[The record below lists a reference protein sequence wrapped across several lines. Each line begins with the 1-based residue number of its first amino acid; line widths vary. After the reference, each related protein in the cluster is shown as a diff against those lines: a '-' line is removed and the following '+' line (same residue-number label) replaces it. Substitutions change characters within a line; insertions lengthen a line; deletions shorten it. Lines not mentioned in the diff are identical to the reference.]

1 MIFILGGSD
10 QGKTDFALERFGRT
24 ASDVFVCD
32 EETREIDFSKR
43 IVAHIE
49 RFALGC
55 VRRGEEPIEYW
66 LAHMDE
72 MRASILISDDVS
84 CGIVP
89 IDTTLRAWREANGRA
104 NNRLAREAGEVW
116 RVFCGLGQRLK

>member
-24 ASDVFVCD
+24 AGDVFVCD

-43 IVAHIE
+43 VVAHIE

-55 VRRGEEPIEYW
+55 VRRGEEPEQF
-66 LAHMDE
+66 L
-72 MRASILISDDVS
+72 
-84 CGIVP
+84 
-89 IDTTLRAWREANGRA
+89 
-104 NNRLAREAGEVW
+104 
-116 RVFCGLGQRLK
+116 

>member
-24 ASDVFVCD
+24 ADDVFVCD

-43 IVAHIE
+43 VVAHIE

-55 VRRGEEPIEYW
+55 VRCGEEPIEYW

>member
-1 MIFILGGSD
+1 M
-10 QGKTDFALERFGRT
+10 AEYVRT
-24 ASDVFVCD
+24 ALGMTNIMHLDADMC
-32 EETREIDFSKR
+32 EIDF
-43 IVAHIE
+43 AAAE
-49 RFALGC
+49 AFDGLEMFALGC
-55 VRRGEEPIEYW
+55 VRRGEEPVEYW

-116 RVFCGLGQRLK
+116 RVFCGLGHRLK

>member
-10 QGKTDFALERFGRT
+10 QGKTDFALERFGKT
-24 ASDVFVCD
+24 ADDVFVCN
-32 EETREIDFSKR
+32 EETREIDFRKH
-43 IVAHIE
+43 IIAHIE

-55 VRRGEEPIEYW
+55 VRRGEEPLEYW
-66 LAHMDE
+66 LKQLDE
-72 MRASILISDDVS
+72 MGDCILISDDVS

-89 IDTTLRAWREANGRA
+89 MDTTLRAWREANGRA
-104 NNRLAREAGEVW
+104 NNRLAREAAEVW

>member
-10 QGKTDFALERFGRT
+10 QGKTDFALERFGLT
-24 ASDVFVCD
+24 VDDVFVCD
-32 EETREIDFSKR
+32 EETDTIDFSRR
-43 IVAHIE
+43 IISHIE
-49 RFALGC
+49 RFALSC

-72 MRASILISDDVS
+72 MCAAILISDDVS

>member
-1 MIFILGGSD
+1 MVLSRIGHRQPEAITSTFMVVPIPATRMKIGTRTGGGIARRNSST
-10 QGKTDFALERFGRT
+10 GSR
-24 ASDVFVCD
+24 
-32 EETREIDFSKR
+32 
-43 IVAHIE
+43 VA
-49 RFALGC
+49 RS
-55 VRRGEEPIEYW
+55 RGEEPIEYW

-116 RVFCGLGQRLK
+116 RVFCGLGHRLK